1 MSGGIEVKKLLMV
14 LLLAIVVVGSLVAI
28 KNINDIDTE
37 TVSTKTE
44 TEEVSYMGD
53 PNVQLHY
60 FRDDHYPTAE
70 EAATWHIHKGQFPL
84 ENKEGKVP
92 LHNFNEN

>member
-1 MSGGIEVKKLLMV
+1 
-14 LLLAIVVVGSLVAI
+14 LV
-28 KNINDIDTE
+28 T
-37 TVSTKTE
+37 TE

-84 ENKEGKVP
+84 ENKERKVP
-92 LHNFNEN
+92 LHNFNQ

>member
-1 MSGGIEVKKLLMV
+1 VKKLLMG
-14 LLLAIVVVGSLVAI
+14 LLLTMVVIGSLVAI
-28 KNINDIDTE
+28 KNINDIDNEVVT
-37 TVSTKTE
+37 TQ

-84 ENKEGKVP
+84 ENKERKVP
-92 LHNFNEN
+92 LHNFNQE

>member
-1 MSGGIEVKKLLMV
+1 MKKLLMG
-14 LLLAIVVVGSLVAI
+14 LLLAMVVIGSLVAI
-28 KNINDIDTE
+28 KNINDIDNEVVT
-37 TVSTKTE
+37 SQIE

-53 PNVQLHY
+53 PQYNLHY

-84 ENKEGKVP
+84 ENKEGKVE
-92 LHNFNEN
+92 LYNFNQE

>member
-1 MSGGIEVKKLLMV
+1 VKKLLMG
-14 LLLAIVVVGSLVAI
+14 LLLTMVVIGSLVAV
-28 KNINDIDTE
+28 KNINDIDNEVVT
-37 TVSTKTE
+37 TQ

>member
-1 MSGGIEVKKLLMV
+1 MKKLLMG
-14 LLLAIVVVGSLVAI
+14 LLLSMVVIGSLVAI

-37 TVSTKTE
+37 VVTSQ

-53 PNVQLHY
+53 PNTQLHY

-84 ENKEGKVP
+84 ENKEGKVE
-92 LHNFNEN
+92 LHNFNQE